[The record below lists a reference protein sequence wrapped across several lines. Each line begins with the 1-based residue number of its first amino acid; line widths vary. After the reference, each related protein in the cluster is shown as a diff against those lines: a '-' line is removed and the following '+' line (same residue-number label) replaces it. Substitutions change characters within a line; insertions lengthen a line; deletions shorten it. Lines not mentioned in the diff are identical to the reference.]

1 MSGRRVRRRKERTAE
16 AQRRAA
22 ERDAI
27 FQAMANPVI
36 IYNTRQKP
44 ISANPAALEA
54 LGLALSDKA
63 AGPKL
68 AAALQRM
75 NLRRDD
81 GRPVA
86 AESAPAQ
93 RALRGEIVRNEHYIV
108 ADKNGQDRFV
118 LISCAPFRVAGR
130 IAGAISIWHDVTEQ
144 RWSALRLEQALQ
156 DSRRRQMEI
165 AALLAGARAV
175 LEKTSFVETAETIF
189 AFCKN
194 LLQATAGYVALLSKD
209 GTQNEIVFL
218 DAGGL
223 PCNVDSSLPMPI
235 RGLREVTY
243 RTGEPVFENNF
254 HTGPWMKY
262 MPEGHAVLHNV
273 LFAPMKIE
281 SKVVG
286 LIGLA
291 NKPGGFV
298 EHDARMATAFGEL
311 AALALHNSRAREALE
326 HSEARFRSLAE
337 TANDA
342 VITIDARG
350 RIVFWNRAAETIFGY
365 ASAEILGQSLERII
379 PESLRS
385 AHRCALLRAA
395 ETGRTRL
402 VGKTLAL
409 PGLRKDGSEFPL
421 ELSLASWQTV
431 EGRFFTGIVRDITER
446 KQAEAEIHAL
456 NAELAERIEQ
466 LRAANAD
473 LESFSYS
480 VSHDLRSPLAV
491 IDGFSQVLLTEYG
504 ERLEEEGKRFLDI
517 IRSNARQMGQLI
529 EDLLAFSRTGRQP
542 LSPAPVNMDELVK
555 IVLGELQQ
563 TWEGRNV
570 QLDIRSLPPARGDWA
585 LLRQVW
591 TNLLSNAMKFTR
603 HRPIARVEVGGE
615 SREGE
620 NIYYV
625 KDNGAGFDM
634 QYAGKLFGVFQR
646 LHSTEEFEG
655 TGVGLAIV
663 QRIVRR
669 HGGRVWA
676 EGKVDEGAVFYFS
689 LPR

>member
-1 MSGRRVRRRKERTAE
+1 
-16 AQRRAA
+16 
-22 ERDAI
+22 
-27 FQAMANPVI
+27 MAHPVV
-36 IYNTRQKP
+36 IYNSRQKP
-44 ISANPAALEA
+44 ISANPAALAA
-54 LGLALSDKA
+54 LGLAPSAKP
-63 AGPKL
+63 AGPEL

-75 NLRRDD
+75 NLRHDD

-86 AESAPAQ
+86 PDESPAH
-93 RALRGEIVRNEHYIV
+93 RALRGQVVRNEPHII
-108 ADKNGQDRFV
+108 ADKNGRDRCL

-144 RWSALRLEQALQ
+144 RRAALQLEQALQ

-165 AALLAGARAV
+165 AALLAGARV
-175 LEKTSFVETAETIF
+175 ILEKTTFVETAETIF

-194 LLQATAGYVALLSKD
+194 LIQATAGYIAILSKD
-209 GTQNEIVFL
+209 GTQNEVVFL

-223 PCNVDSSLPMPI
+223 PCNVDPSLPMPI

-243 RTGEPVFENNF
+243 RTGEPVFDNDF
-254 HTGPWMKY
+254 PSSRWMEY
-262 MPEGHAVLHNV
+262 MPEGHAVLQNV

-281 SKVVG
+281 NRVVG

-311 AALALHNSRAREALE
+311 AALALQNSRAREALE

-342 VITIDARG
+342 VITIDAAG
-350 RIVFWNRAAETIFGY
+350 KIVFWNRAAETIFGY
-365 ASAEILGQSLERII
+365 SADEMLGQPLERII
-379 PESLRS
+379 PESMRA
-385 AHRCALLRAA
+385 AHRCALLRVA
-395 ETGRTRL
+395 ETGQTRL

-446 KQAEAEIHAL
+446 KRAEAEIRAL

-491 IDGFSQVLLTEYG
+491 IDGFSHVLSTEYSD
-504 ERLEEEGKRFLDI
+504 RLDEEGKRFLDL
-517 IRSNARQMGQLI
+517 IRSNTRQMGQLI

-542 LSPAPVNMDELVK
+542 LSPAPVNMDELVQ
-555 IVLGELQQ
+555 IVLAELQP
-563 TWEGRNV
+563 TWQGRNV
-570 QLDIRSLPPARGDWA
+570 QLDIRPLPPARGDWS

-591 TNLLSNAMKFTR
+591 TNLLSNALKFTR
-603 HRPIARVEVGGE
+603 HRPTARVEVGGE
-615 SREGE
+615 SRDGE
-620 NIYYV
+620 SIYYV

-676 EGKVDEGAVFYFS
+676 EGKVGEGAVFYFT
-689 LPR
+689 LPQ